1 MVSECEAKKLCE
13 VGIVPITTH
22 DSLVV
27 EREHE
32 QEALKIISN
41 VFKEAYGVVLSFM
54 KKLFKTLLEALKEVK
69 SLAPL

>member
-1 MVSECEAKKLCE
+1 MCSGTIAKCMGLNRLMNLVLDERCQA
-13 VGIVPITTH
+13 GIVPITIH

-41 VFKEAYGVVLSFM
+41 VFKEAHGVIPKFHV
-54 KKLFKTLLEALKEVK
+54 KAL
-69 SLAPL
+69 

>member
-1 MVSECEAKKLCE
+1 MIKQISTATLHEPFGLFKKRCE
-13 VGIVPITTH
+13 VGIVPITIH

-41 VFKEAYGVVLSFM
+41 VFKQAYGVVPKFHE
-54 KKLFKTLLEALKEVK
+54 KAL
-69 SLAPL
+69 

>member
-13 VGIVPITTH
+13 VGIVPITIH

-41 VFKEAYGVVLSFM
+41 VFKEAYGVVS
-54 KKLFKTLLEALKEVK
+54 
-69 SLAPL
+69 

>member
-13 VGIVPITTH
+13 LGIVPITIH

-41 VFKEAYGVVLSFM
+41 VFKQAYGVVPKFHV
-54 KKLFKTLLEALKEVK
+54 KAL
-69 SLAPL
+69 